1 MHLSTSSRNSQGVGL
16 SFFVLFS
23 VVGSLFRGQLYK
35 AEGVRSVVYII
46 RHSLPKPDNF
56 SWPHF
61 IIIDRGGRLML
72 SEYKHANK
80 DMLPNESGNISN
92 NNIS

>member
-1 MHLSTSSRNSQGVGL
+1 MTALH
-16 SFFVLFS
+16 
-23 VVGSLFRGQLYK
+23 Y
-35 AEGVRSVVYII
+35 
-46 RHSLPKPDNF
+46 
-56 SWPHF
+56 HF
-61 IIIDRGGRLML
+61 IDHGGRLML